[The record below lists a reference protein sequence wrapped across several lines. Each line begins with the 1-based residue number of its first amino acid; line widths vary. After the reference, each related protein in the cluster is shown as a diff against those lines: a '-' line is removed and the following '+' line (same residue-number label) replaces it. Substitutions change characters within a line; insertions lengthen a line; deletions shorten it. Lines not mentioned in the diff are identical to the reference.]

1 MMYFIAPILISCLIL
16 FEILLS
22 QWRHRE
28 KLIQNLSRI
37 DPLTNT
43 LNCRSI
49 NYCLEKLENKPT
61 NSYALIL
68 IGLNHFKRI
77 KEQYG
82 HDKGDET
89 LIKVSEVLSQII
101 CDSDVLRR
109 FGGEEFIVILNSSSL
124 EQAQTIVERCRQAI
138 QQLDLRSDSGEK
150 IQVTA
155 SFGITLSNI
164 QLRPQQLLSQ
174 ADKALYEAKAG
185 GRNQVK
191 CYQDFFSEPK
201 SC

>member
-1 MMYFIAPILISCLIL
+1 MLD
-16 FEILLS
+16 
-22 QWRHRE
+22 
-28 KLIQNLSRI
+28 I
-37 DPLTNT
+37 DFFKN
-43 LNCRSI
+43 I
-49 NYCLEKLENKPT
+49 NDT
-61 NSYALIL
+61 
-68 IGLNHFKRI
+68 
-77 KEQYG
+77 YG
-82 HDKGDET
+82 HDIGDE
-89 LIKVSEVLSQII
+89 VLRILAEI
-101 CDSDVLRR
+101 ARKEMRHTDVLAR

-174 ADKALYEAKAG
+174 ADKALYEAKAC